1 MQNRLLESAP
11 LLRLAVCLIV
21 GIVIA
26 NYVPLPIAVLPILA
40 VMVVITMF
48 LGKYENLQSIAILV
62 CFLLVGMFL
71 MQRHLSAT
79 DDSQSVSRLDN
90 TKAYF
95 LTQRGILL
103 DRMYDSGVDGDAYA
117 VVAAM
122 ALGDKSALTHELRD
136 TYSVSGASHVLA
148 LSGLH
153 LGIIYCMLW
162 LLLPH
167 RRWPA
172 VSQTIILIVMWLYV
186 LLVGMPVSVVRS
198 AVMLTVY
205 GLLSISHRNK
215 MSVNALAFTA
225 IVMLMWNPEWLFD
238 IGFQLSFMAVLA
250 ILLFV
255 PVFEDVFSAKYLQEH
270 RLVRYVWGLVA
281 VSVSAQIG
289 VAPLLAYYFGR
300 LSTYFLLTNFIVLPA
315 AYLILGF
322 SLIVLL
328 FPSLAYIL
336 LYIVDTLNAVLLRIT
351 AIPGSSI
358 DGFHPNVLQVV
369 LTYVII
375 FCTYLLIE
383 RIKPSLGW
391 RALR

>member
-1 MQNRLLESAP
+1 MRNRLLESAP
-11 LLRLAVCLIV
+11 LLRVAVCLII

-26 NYVPLPIAVLPILA
+26 RYVLLPIPVLPILA
-40 VMVVITMF
+40 VMVMITV
-48 LGKYENLQSIAILV
+48 LLWKYTNLQSIAILV

-71 MQRHLSAT
+71 MQRQLSAT
-79 DDSQSVSRLDN
+79 DDSQSFSRLDN
-90 TKAYF
+90 SKAFF
-95 LTQRGILL
+95 LNQRGMLL
-103 DRMYDSGVDGDAYA
+103 DRLAYSGVDGDAYA

-153 LGIIYCMLW
+153 LGIIYCLLW

-172 VSQTIILIVMWLYV
+172 VSQTIILIAIWLYV

-205 GLLSISHRNK
+205 GLLSIGHRNK

-225 IVMLMWNPEWLFD
+225 IVMLMCNPEWLFD

-255 PVFEDVFSAKYLQEH
+255 PLFEDVFSAKYLQEH
-270 RLVRYVWGLVA
+270 RWIRRIWGLVA

-289 VAPLLAYYFGR
+289 VAPLIAYYFGR

-383 RIKPSLGW
+383 RIRPAQGW
-391 RALR
+391 RSSR

>member
-40 VMVVITMF
+40 VMVVITLF
-48 LGKYENLQSIAILV
+48 LGKYVNLQSIAILV

-315 AYLILGF
+315 AYIILGF

-336 LYIVDTLNAVLLRIT
+336 LYIVDTLNAVLFRIT

-383 RIKPSLGW
+383 RIKPALGW
-391 RALR
+391 RASR

>member
-1 MQNRLLESAP
+1 MRNRLLESAP
-11 LLRLAVCLIV
+11 LLRVAVCLII

-26 NYVPLPIAVLPILA
+26 RYVLLPIPVLPILA
-40 VMVVITMF
+40 VMVMITV
-48 LGKYENLQSIAILV
+48 LLWKYTNLQSIAILV

-71 MQRHLSAT
+71 MQRQLSAT

-90 TKAYF
+90 SKAFF
-95 LTQRGILL
+95 LNQRGMLL
-103 DRMYDSGVDGDAYA
+103 DRLAYSGVDGDAYA

-153 LGIIYCMLW
+153 LGIIYCLLW

-172 VSQTIILIVMWLYV
+172 VSQTIILIAIWLYV

-198 AVMLTVY
+198 AFMLTVY
-205 GLLSISHRNK
+205 GLLSIGHRNK

-225 IVMLMWNPEWLFD
+225 IVMLMCNPEWLFD

-255 PVFEDVFSAKYLQEH
+255 PLFEDVFSAKYLQEH
-270 RLVRYVWGLVA
+270 RWIRRIWGLVA

-289 VAPLLAYYFGR
+289 VAPLIAYYFGR

-358 DGFHPNVLQVV
+358 EGFHPNVLQVV

-383 RIKPSLGW
+383 RIRPAQGW
-391 RALR
+391 RSSR

>member
-315 AYLILGF
+315 AYIILGF

-336 LYIVDTLNAVLLRIT
+336 LYIVDTLNAVLFRIT
-351 AIPGSSI
+351 AIPGSNI

-383 RIKPSLGW
+383 RIKPALGW
-391 RALR
+391 RASR

>member
-1 MQNRLLESAP
+1 MRNRLLDNAP

-26 NYVPLPIAVLPILA
+26 SYVPLALSVLPALA
-40 VMVVITMF
+40 VMVVVT
-48 LGKYENLQSIAILV
+48 LLLWKYENLQSIAILA

-71 MQRHLSAT
+71 MQRHLSAS
-79 DDSQSVSRLDN
+79 DESVSMSRLDN
-90 TKAYF
+90 SKAYF
-95 LTQRGILL
+95 LNQRGMLL
-103 DRMYDSGVDGDAYA
+103 DRLADSGVDGDAYA

-122 ALGDKSALTHELRD
+122 ALGDKSALTHEIRD

-153 LGIIYCMLW
+153 LGIIYGLLW

-172 VSQTIILIVMWLYV
+172 VSQTVILIAIWLYV

-205 GLLSISHRNK
+205 GILSIAHRNK

-225 IVMLMWNPEWLFD
+225 IVMLLWNPEWLFD

-255 PVFEDVFSAKYLQEH
+255 PVFEDMFSAQYLQEH
-270 RLVRYVWGLVA
+270 RWIRRVWGLTA

-289 VAPLLAYYFGR
+289 VAPLIAYYFGR

-322 SLIVLL
+322 SLITRLQHRRL
-328 FPSLAYIL
+328 PPECASGGAYLRHNIL
-336 LYIVDTLNAVLLRIT
+336 YLSAYRKNKTSTGMEIIEMSVVM
-351 AIPGSSI
+351 
-358 DGFHPNVLQVV
+358 NV
-369 LTYVII
+369 TSVII
-375 FCTYLLIE
+375 VV
-383 RIKPSLGW
+383 SLPYF
-391 RALR
+391 RHRMVP